1 MKTGQM
7 VFLFILVII
16 VLVGAYFISQAAKTE
31 KTDTPAPKP
40 SEPTANIWTVIGGL
54 IDVFSK
60 DETPE
65 NGNGVMGPPT
75 FEDWQAQQ

>member
-7 VFLFILVII
+7 VFLFVLVLV
-16 VLVGAYFISQAAKTE
+16 VLVGAYLITQAAKPETV
-31 KTDTPAPKP
+31 TPAAATPK
-40 SEPTANIWTVIGGL
+40 EPTANIWTVIGGL

-65 NGNGVMGPPT
+65 NGNDLMGPPT
-75 FEDWQAQQ
+75 LEDWQAQQ